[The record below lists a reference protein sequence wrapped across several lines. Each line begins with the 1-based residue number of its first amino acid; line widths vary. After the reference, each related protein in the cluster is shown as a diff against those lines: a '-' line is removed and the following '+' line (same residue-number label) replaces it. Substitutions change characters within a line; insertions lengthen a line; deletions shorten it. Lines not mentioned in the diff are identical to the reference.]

1 MNKEKKLKKKSQD
14 KNLQINKIIFKF
26 RLKNTLMDFLYL
38 TIVFL
43 FAFIFNKWLEM
54 FMFVISYSFIR
65 NEFVKAIHG
74 SDFTESANKGIIY
87 CRIITFIVEIIS
99 VLFICNLNI
108 SKYINI
114 ILAVVLGIINFF
126 AKDYLE
132 YKIKKM
138 VFYKGMKEIPKEL
151 KGIEYEIMYQYYI
164 KRYKLDKIAMN
175 LNYSVDNI
183 KKIKAKILKRYS

>member
-1 MNKEKKLKKKSQD
+1 MKKKCLEKSLEEKKKK
-14 KNLQINKIIFKF
+14 INRVLFKI
-26 RLKNTLMDFLYL
+26 RMKNTILDILYL
-38 TIVFL
+38 LIVFL
-43 FAFIFNKWLEM
+43 FALIFDKWFEM
-54 FMFVISYSFIR
+54 LIFVISYTLIR
-65 NEFVKAIHG
+65 TEFLKAIHG
-74 SDFTESANKGIIY
+74 SDFTESAKKGIIY

-175 LNYSVDNI
+175 LGYSVDNI

>member
-1 MNKEKKLKKKSQD
+1 MKKKFSKTSLEEKKKK
-14 KNLQINKIIFKF
+14 INRALFKI
-26 RLKNTLMDFLYL
+26 RLKNTILDIIYL
-38 TIVFL
+38 LIVFI
-43 FAFIFNKWLEM
+43 FAIILDKWFEMLIFVVSYTLIRTEFI
-54 FMFVISYSFIR
+54 
-65 NEFVKAIHG
+65 KAIHG
-74 SDFTESANKGIIY
+74 SDFTESASKGIIY
-87 CRIITFIVEIIS
+87 CRYITFIVEIIS
-99 VLFICNLNI
+99 LLFIGKLNL

-114 ILAVVLGIINFF
+114 ILSIILGIVNFF

-151 KGIEYEIMYQYYI
+151 QGIEYEIIYQYYI

-175 LNYSVDNI
+175 VGYSVDNV